1 MSRFVLVHGAW
12 HGAWCWERVLP
23 RLRDHG
29 HQVQTITLAGL
40 GDRASELSPAIGLE
54 DHVRDVAEALDRESE
69 PVVLVGHS
77 YSGLVVRDA
86 ALQRPGKVSEVVL
99 VEGWIGPPGNS
110 LLDLAPGW
118 FADGIRQTAHAQ
130 GDGWRIPVPDPA
142 AVGVSEPADV
152 AWLRQRMTEHPLK
165 TFTDPAG
172 SSSHSTAPPMRAVL
186 ASPGPVPFADMAAS
200 LGIPTQQIEGGH
212 DLMVT
217 SPHTLA
223 DVLIARP

>member
-1 MSRFVLVHGAW
+1 MSRFLLVHGAW

-23 RLRDHG
+23 RLQAHG
-29 HQVQTITLAGL
+29 HVVQAITLAGL
-40 GDRASELSPAIGLE
+40 AERAGELSPAIGLD
-54 DHVRDVAEALDRESE
+54 DHVRDVVEALNDVGE

-99 VEGWIGPPGNS
+99 IEGWIGPPGKS
-110 LLDLAPGW
+110 LLELAPAW
-118 FADGIRQTAHAQ
+118 FADGIRQATDEQ
-130 GDGWRIPVPDPA
+130 GDGWRIPVPGPA
-142 AVGVSEPADV
+142 AVGVSEPDDA

-165 TFTDPAG
+165 TFTDRATSRHG
-172 SSSHSTAPPMRAVL
+172 TAPPMRAVL
-186 ASPGPVPFADMAAS
+186 ATPGPVPFADMAAS
-200 LGIPTQQIEGGH
+200 LGIPAQQIEGGH

-223 DVLIARP
+223 DVLIAGP

>member
-1 MSRFVLVHGAW
+1 MSRFLLVHGAW

-23 RLRDHG
+23 RLQAHG
-29 HQVQTITLAGL
+29 HVVQAITLAGL
-40 GDRASELSPAIGLE
+40 AERAGELSPAIGLD
-54 DHVRDVAEALDRESE
+54 DHVRDVVEALNDVGE

-99 VEGWIGPPGNS
+99 IEGWIGPPGKS
-110 LLDLAPGW
+110 LLELAPAW
-118 FADGIRQTAHAQ
+118 FADGIRQATDEQ

-142 AVGVSEPADV
+142 VVGVSEPDDV
-152 AWLRQRMTEHPLK
+152 AWLRQRMTDHPLK
-165 TFTDPAG
+165 TFTDRPT
-172 SSSHSTAPPMRAVL
+172 SSHGTAPPMRAVL
-186 ASPGPVPFADMAAS
+186 ATPGAVPFADMAAG
-200 LGIPTQQIEGGH
+200 LGIPAQQIEGGH

-223 DVLIARP
+223 DVLIAGP

>member
-1 MSRFVLVHGAW
+1 MSRFLLVHGAW

-23 RLRDHG
+23 RLQAHG
-29 HQVQTITLAGL
+29 HVVQAITLAGL
-40 GDRASELSPAIGLE
+40 AERAGELSPAIGLD
-54 DHVRDVAEALDRESE
+54 DHVRDVVEALNDVGE

-99 VEGWIGPPGNS
+99 IEGWIGPPGKS
-110 LLDLAPGW
+110 LLELAPAW
-118 FADGIRQTAHAQ
+118 FADGIRQATDEQ
-130 GDGWRIPVPDPA
+130 GDGWRIPVPGPA
-142 AVGVSEPADV
+142 VVGVSEPDDA

-165 TFTDPAG
+165 TFTDRAT
-172 SSSHSTAPPMRAVL
+172 SSHGTAPPMRAVL
-186 ASPGPVPFADMAAS
+186 ATPRPVPFADMAAS
-200 LGIPTQQIEGGH
+200 LGIPAQQIDGGH

-223 DVLIARP
+223 DALIARP

>member
-40 GDRASELSPAIGLE
+40 GDRARELSPAIGLE
-54 DHVRDVAEALDRESE
+54 DHVRDVAEAVDDAGE

-99 VEGWIGPPGNS
+99 VEGWIGPPGKS

-118 FADGIRQTAHAQ
+118 FADGIRQAAHAQ

-142 AVGVSEPADV
+142 TVGVSEPAD
-152 AWLRQRMTEHPLK
+152 ADWLRQRMTEHPLK

-172 SSSHSTAPPMRAVL
+172 SSRHSTAPPMRAVL
-186 ASPGPVPFADMAAS
+186 ATPGPVPFADMAAS
-200 LGIPTQQIEGGH
+200 LGIPAQQIDGGH

-223 DVLIARP
+223 DALIARP